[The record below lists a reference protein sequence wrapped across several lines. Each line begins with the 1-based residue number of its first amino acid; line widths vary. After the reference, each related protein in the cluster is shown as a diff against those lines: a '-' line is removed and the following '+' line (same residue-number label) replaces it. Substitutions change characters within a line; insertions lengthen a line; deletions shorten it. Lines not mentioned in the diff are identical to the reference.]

1 MRSSNCSTGARAV
14 ARIHLL
20 GALLLI
26 LPGFTRTALAQ
37 GNDVL
42 SIAPVAKVSAERGKV
57 ISQKL
62 DLDVRSGFHVNSN
75 TPEDE
80 FLIPLKLTWNKGPLE
95 PAEVIYPKP
104 TRETYSFSEKPLSV
118 FTGKFSIVTRFRVSP
133 QAGDMGVMTGR
144 LRYQACNN
152 KECLPPKTLNVQ
164 FSVDV
169 R

>member
-1 MRSSNCSTGARAV
+1 MAARGV
-14 ARIHLL
+14 ARVNLL

-26 LPGFTRTALAQ
+26 VPPFAQTALAQ

-42 SIAPVAKVSAERGKV
+42 SIAPAAKVSAERGKV
-57 ISQKL
+57 VSQKL

-104 TRETYSFSEKPLSV
+104 THETYSFSEKPLSV
-118 FTGKFSIVTRFRVSP
+118 FTGKFSIVTRFRVA
-133 QAGDMGVMTGR
+133 QTAGDMGVMTGR

-164 FSVDV
+164 FSLDV